1 MEQKPQKCVC
11 LDAEFVEGDELIEL
25 SVYGLDRK
33 EIYHQRF
40 SPVHYSKWDSSIH
53 HITPEM
59 VADAPAFSE
68 CLPEIQEIIDN
79 ADALIGFAIEN
90 DIFHLERQGVERLQ
104 QKKILELR
112 DWFWINHGK
121 ENGLDLFQGVSLE
134 KVTAQLDVSFGT
146 DGMHSASGD
155 TLATLDCFL
164 KLLDSFCQR
173 NAIASDD
180 IATATDRFAEVFAVE
195 KEAYDRAHAEGYA
208 VLLRIGDNG
217 YTLRVRREEPQQSPR
232 VAAIVRVAD
241 RKRAAVELHNMMA
254 RRPMLGKGVYR
265 LNNKDIDRFKAY
277 TNGFD
282 SEEHALFKKLEK
294 LSSRFSVS
302 SLKR

>member
-1 MEQKPQKCVC
+1 MHNTQKYIC

-25 SVYGLDRK
+25 SIYGLDRK

-40 SPVHYSKWDSSIH
+40 KPIRYSEWDSSIH
-53 HITPEM
+53 HITPDM
-59 VADAPAFSE
+59 VAGAPAFSE
-68 CLPEIQEIIDN
+68 CLADIQQIIDR

-90 DIFHLERQGVERLQ
+90 DIFHLERQGVIQLQ

-121 ENGLDLFQGVSLE
+121 ENGLDLFQGISLE
-134 KVTAQLDVSFGT
+134 KVTDLLDVSFGIE
-146 DGMHSASGD
+146 GMHSASGD

-164 KLLDSFCQR
+164 KLFGIFCR
-173 NAIASDD
+173 RNSLSTDDVENAI
-180 IATATDRFAEVFAVE
+180 RLFENEFAQE

-208 VLLRIGDNG
+208 MLLRIGDNG
-217 YTLRVRREEPQQSPR
+217 YTLRVRREEPQPSPR
-232 VAAIVRVAD
+232 LAAMIRVAD
-241 RKRAAVELHNMMA
+241 RKRASVELQNMMA

-265 LNNKDIDRFKAY
+265 LNNKDIERFKAY

-294 LSSRFSVS
+294 LSSRFPVS